1 MDNGGALLAGANF
14 DAHVL
19 GTLTNTGSIAGRQLV
34 SLDAGRIEHLG
45 GRISGNQVALTSASD
60 IDIQGRACER

>member
-1 MDNGGALLAGANF
+1 M
-14 DAHVL
+14 L